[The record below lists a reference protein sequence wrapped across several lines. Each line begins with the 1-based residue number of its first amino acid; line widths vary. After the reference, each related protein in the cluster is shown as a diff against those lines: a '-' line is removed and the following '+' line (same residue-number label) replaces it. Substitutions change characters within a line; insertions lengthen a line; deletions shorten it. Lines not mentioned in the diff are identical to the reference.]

1 MKAKNVNIGIKS
13 VEEALNDFVI
23 TGEALERGEK
33 VKPSKGIYFTNLD
46 AFRKVLT
53 QKRLELLHI
62 IKTEQPE
69 SITHLARLAGRD
81 ITNVADDVKY
91 LSEIGL
97 LEMKKIKR
105 AHIPTVNYDSIHL
118 KIAV

>member
-1 MKAKNVNIGIKS
+1 MKAKNVTIGIKS
-13 VEEALNDFVI
+13 IEEALNDFVM
-23 TGEALERGEK
+23 TVEAIEHGEK
-33 VKPSKGIYFTNLD
+33 VKPLKGIYFTNLE

-53 QKRLELLHI
+53 QKRLALLHI
-62 IKTEQPE
+62 IKTEHPE
-69 SITHLARLAGRD
+69 SITHLAHLAGRD
-81 ITNVADDVKY
+81 VTNVADDVKY

-105 AHIPTVNYDSIHL
+105 AHIPTVNYDSINL

>member
-1 MKAKNVNIGIKS
+1 MKAKNINIGIKS
-13 VEEALNDFVI
+13 VEEALNDFVM
-23 TGEALERGEK
+23 TGEAIERGEK
-33 VKPSKGIYFTNLD
+33 VTPLKGIYFTNLE

-62 IKTEQPE
+62 IKIENPE

-81 ITNVADDVKY
+81 VTNVADDVKY

-105 AHIPTVNYDSIHL
+105 AHIPTVNYDTINL

>member
-1 MKAKNVNIGIKS
+1 VRAKNINIGIKS
-13 VEEALNDFVI
+13 IEEALNDFVT
-23 TGEALERGEK
+23 TGEAVERGEK
-33 VKPSKGIYFTNLD
+33 VKPLKGIYFTNLE

-53 QKRLELLHI
+53 KKRLELLHI
-62 IKTEQPE
+62 IKTEHPE

-81 ITNVADDVKY
+81 VTNVADDVKY

-97 LEMKKIKR
+97 LEMKMIKR
-105 AHIPTVNYDSIHL
+105 AHIPTVNYEAINL

>member
-1 MKAKNVNIGIKS
+1 MKTKNLNIGIKT

-23 TGEALERGEK
+23 TGEAIERGEK
-33 VKPSKGIYFTNLD
+33 VTPLKGIYFTNLE
-46 AFRKVLT
+46 AFRKVMT

-62 IKTEQPE
+62 IKLEHPE
-69 SITHLARLAGRD
+69 SITHLARLVGRD

-97 LEMKKIKR
+97 VEMKLEKR
-105 AHIPTVNYDSIHL
+105 AHILTVNYDTINL